1 MHPISKELGDR
12 LVTRMCKEH
21 QLPRETAEAILRE
34 TLVFLNMVGT
44 NPTCPSTPSALVDIG
59 WHTFILYTR
68 EYAAY
73 CDAVCG
79 EFIHHCPTDTPELE
93 AVAVGSDATVEF
105 MAANGI
111 VYDPQLW
118 GIARFCDAR
127 GGGGN
132 DGCKSEVAVNKECD
146 DRCGSPRCEAPSCA
160 SDKAQPTYDFG
171 DLLQYQMAGAD
182 CDDGRGNCKSCG
194 GGFGKCS

>member
-1 MHPISKELGDR
+1 MQPISKELGDR
-12 LVTRMCKEH
+12 IIARMCKEH

-44 NPTCPSTPSALVDIG
+44 NPACPSTPSALVDIG

-73 CDAVCG
+73 CNAVCG

-93 AVAVGSDATVEF
+93 AVAVSSEATVEF

-118 GIARFCDAR
+118 GTALFCDVR

-132 DGCKSEVAVNKECD
+132 DGCKSEVAANT
-146 DRCGSPRCEAPSCA
+146 
-160 SDKAQPTYDFG
+160 QPPYDFG

>member
-1 MHPISKELGDR
+1 MSVVPLNQQTSDR
-12 LVTRMCKEH
+12 LVARMCKEH

-34 TLVFLNMVGT
+34 TLVFLNMVGN
-44 NPTCPSTPSALVDIG
+44 NPTCPSTPSALVDVG

-73 CDAVCG
+73 CEAVCG

-93 AVAVGSDATVEF
+93 AVAVGSNSTVEF

-118 GIARFCDAR
+118 GTATDCSECDGTCDRGGRGKAQAAFCDAR

-132 DGCKSEVAVNKECD
+132 DGGKGV
-146 DRCGSPRCEAPSCA
+146 
-160 SDKAQPTYDFG
+160 QPAYDFG

-182 CDDGRGNCKSCG
+182 CDDGRGNCNSCG